1 MSRRTRRRKGRR
13 VARKKKKPPKAE
25 VPEWVVTFGDL
36 MSLLL
41 TFFILLVSF
50 SEIKKPR
57 EYKKVIDAIQEAL
70 GVEGGMGLARLME
83 KTDNSMV
90 SYKDKRAKRDDNKK
104 STNENA
110 DPNIPGRETLVN
122 IVQEGARH
130 AIGGSIEFEPGD
142 YELDETD
149 KDLIKRDI
157 APKIRGLNYIC
168 PIVGHAW
175 GVEDKRSGFGYD
187 QLAYKRALAVKEYL
201 VRECGLDDAILRVES
216 ASDNEPM
223 SLGAAQ
229 GQAGV
234 SNRRVQVY
242 QTGRTIDQVHPDPNY
257 TGGAP

>member
-1 MSRRTRRRKGRR
+1 VG
-13 VARKKKKPPKAE
+13 KKKKQPPKAE

-70 GVEGGMGLARLME
+70 GVEGGLGLARLVE

-90 SYKDKRAKRDDNKK
+90 SYKDKRAKRDDNKR

-110 DPNIPGRETLVN
+110 DPNVQGRETLVN

-130 AIGGSIEFEPGD
+130 AIGGSIEFEPGSAV
-142 YELDETD
+142 LDKYD
-149 KDLIKRDI
+149 RDLIKRDI

-175 GVEDKRSGFGYD
+175 GVEEKRSGMGYD
-187 QLAYKRALAVKEYL
+187 ELAYRRALAVKEYL
-201 VRECGLDDAILRVES
+201 VRECGVDGSILRVES
-216 ASDNEPM
+216 ASNTEPM
-223 SLGAAQ
+223 SLGADDGQ
-229 GQAGV
+229 GGV